1 MLPRER
7 VWNTSIMKTVCII
20 FFHLF
25 LTWSVLGQMVLPLY
39 PGNIPNNKEV
49 SGISDTANTFMVDHT
64 VKRFI
69 TRITKPE
76 LTLYLPDKKKNSG
89 YAVLICPGGGYHGL
103 AIDHEGHDM
112 AKTLVEAGIAGI
124 VLKYRCPK
132 PEYVVNKEI
141 VPLQD
146 AQQAMLLLRTRAK
159 EWGIRENRIGIL
171 GSSAGGHLAS
181 TAGTHFLDQKIENLK
196 GLSLR
201 PDFMI
206 LNYPVISFAD
216 SVTHR
221 GSRNNL
227 VGTPP
232 YDSFDPEKI
241 AYYSNELQVNPTTP
255 RTFISHAEDDKTV
268 PIANT
273 RLFISALEKNHIPV
287 TAVIYEKGGHG
298 FGMINPTSDRDWMK
312 ECIQWIKKGGKEK
325 NKKYCSM

>member
-1 MLPRER
+1 MK
-7 VWNTSIMKTVCII
+7 IMPFLVS
-20 FFHLF
+20 LF
-25 LTWSVLGQMVLPLY
+25 LIIPSLFSQITLPLY
-39 PGNIPNNKEV
+39 PEIIPNNKEV
-49 SGISDTANTFMVDHT
+49 SGISDTANTFMVGT
-64 VKRFI
+64 MANRFI

-76 LTLYLPDKKKNSG
+76 LYIYLPEKKKNSG
-89 YAVLICPGGGYHGL
+89 YAVIICPGGGYNGL
-103 AIDHEGHDM
+103 AIDHEGHAM
-112 AKTLVEAGIAGI
+112 AKRLAGEGIAGI

-132 PEYVVNKEI
+132 PEYVDNKEI

-146 AQQAMLLLRTRAK
+146 AQQAILQVRTHTK
-159 EWGIRENRIGIL
+159 EWGIKENRIGIL

-181 TAGTHFLDQKIENLK
+181 TAGTHYLDSKIDNTKLV
-196 GLSLR
+196 SLR

-241 AYYSNELQVNPTTP
+241 IYYSNELQVNPTTP
-255 RTFISHAEDDKTV
+255 RTFIIHAEDDKTV

-287 TAVIYEKGGHG
+287 TAVFYEKGGHG
-298 FGMINPTSDRDWMK
+298 FGMNNPTSDRDWMV

-325 NKKYCSM
+325 HKKFCSM